1 MQAGA
6 MDANEIDKLLRK
18 WRKKPLWSLVGEGA
32 RHQSF
37 AFGKDALHNLLPHR
51 SPFLLCEQLNRFADA
66 GLAGSQRGLLCGSA
80 FIDPQDRVFRGHFPG
95 FPVYPGVLQLEMVG
109 QLALCLGYFQ
119 KQLASWPR
127 YEPPPRP
134 LVLNILASRV
144 LGAYYLRPVRPGV
157 RAEIQACE
165 LGHSDGFFARM
176 LGQLL
181 VGGEVAMV
189 CAQEV
194 CFVDGVASP

>member
-1 MQAGA
+1 MGF

-18 WRKKPLWSLVGEGA
+18 WRKKPLWSLAGEGT
-32 RHQSF
+32 RQQDLV
-37 AFGKDALHNLLPHR
+37 FGQDALHNLLPHR
-51 SPFLLCEQLNRFADA
+51 SPFLLCGQLNRFADA
-66 GLAGSQRGLLCGSA
+66 GLADSQSGLLCGSS
-80 FIDPQDRVFRGHFPG
+80 FIDAQDPVFRGHFPD

-119 KQLASWPR
+119 KQLADWPR
-127 YEPPPRP
+127 YRPPQQPI
-134 LVLNILASRV
+134 LLNILASRV

-181 VGGEVAMV
+181 VDGEVVMV

-194 CFVDGVASP
+194 CFVAPSR

>member
-1 MQAGA
+1 
-6 MDANEIDKLLRK
+6 MDANQIDGLLRK
-18 WRKKPLWSLVGEGA
+18 WRKKPLWSLVGEGV
-32 RHQSF
+32 RQQSL
-37 AFGKDALHNLLPHR
+37 AFGRDALHNLLPHR
-51 SPFLLCEQLNRFADA
+51 SPFLLCEQLNHFADV
-66 GLAGSQRGLLCGSA
+66 GLADSQSGLLCGASL
-80 FIDPQDRVFRGHFPG
+80 IDERDPVFQGHFPG

-119 KQLASWPR
+119 NQLTDWPR
-127 YEPPPRP
+127 YAPPQQP
-134 LVLNILASRV
+134 VGLNILASRV
-144 LGAYYLRPVRPGV
+144 LGAYYLRPVHPGV

-181 VGGEVAMV
+181 VDGRVAMV

-194 CFVDGVASP
+194 CFVEPSR